1 MALAGLRAG
10 AGRDGGGATLWAV
23 CGDAI
28 GDRREHSAAKTTG
41 FELLPPSVRW
51 TDDTVCTAAVA
62 EAPLDGSV
70 AGVACGLGEAI
81 PRRRRRAAEGG
92 RRPYHSRANS
102 AAMRVSPAGWPS
114 ADLKEAVGLGKTTA
128 APGHDHRRGA
138 RGAKAFVVPVR
149 MPLEVRRADD
159 LREVVAGGSGQGL
172 ARAPDATRPACS
184 FGVLL
189 QGPVTEAL
197 ICVPWR
203 CPRVQLGQRGC

>member
-70 AGVACGLGEAI
+70 AGVACGLGEAT
-81 PRRRRRAAEGG
+81 PRRRRRATEGG
-92 RRPYHSRANS
+92 RRPYHSRGNLGGNS
-102 AAMRVSPAGWPS
+102 AAVRVSPAGWPS
-114 ADLKEAVGLGKTTA
+114 ADLKEAADLGETTA
-128 APGHDHRRGA
+128 TPGHDHRHGV

-149 MPLEVRRADD
+149 VPHAGRRADD
-159 LREVVAGGSGQGL
+159 LREVAAGRSGQGL
-172 ARAPDATRPACS
+172 ARAPDAIRPACS
-184 FGVLL
+184 FDVFSRAPL
-189 QGPVTEAL
+189 Q
-197 ICVPWR
+197 R
-203 CPRVQLGQRGC
+203 R